1 MSKLERFLAFLLFL
15 SFCLYQQRR
24 VHTANERAAAA
35 EQWAEAVSNEA
46 AEMLERITR

>member
-1 MSKLERFLAFLLFL
+1 MSKLERFLFFALFV
-15 SFCLYQQRR
+15 FVCLYHQRR
-24 VHTANERAAAA
+24 VHIANERALAA